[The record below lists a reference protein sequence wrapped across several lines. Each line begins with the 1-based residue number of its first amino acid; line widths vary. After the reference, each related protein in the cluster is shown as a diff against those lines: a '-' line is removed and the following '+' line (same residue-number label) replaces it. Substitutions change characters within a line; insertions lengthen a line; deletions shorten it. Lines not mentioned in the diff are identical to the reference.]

1 MLDGAIAGLAA
12 GGAYALL
19 GVCLTVMYRLVRTLN
34 FAQLGVSVF
43 GAYTAVALTER
54 GVSVAVAVVLGLA
67 VSAAIAAA
75 LGLIMATWFGEAGP
89 DQRSALTI
97 AFLLT
102 SLALAF
108 IVFGNRPRRF
118 AAVVSGAA
126 FSPHGVTIGWAT
138 VCCVAGATALVAGWP
153 LLARTRLG
161 LRLEALA
168 ERPTTAELLG
178 VRTRPLVVGVW
189 VATTLITTLVL
200 LLIGPTRANDQLS
213 LALLVV
219 PAAAAAL
226 VGALRWPLGAL
237 LGGLGLGAL
246 QGALASVT
254 VFARFRDAVPFLA
267 IVVILLWSQR
277 REVWDVAR

>member
-1 MLDGAIAGLAA
+1 MLDAAIAGLAA
-12 GGAYALL
+12 GAAYALL

-34 FAQLGVSVF
+34 FAQLGVSVL
-43 GAYTAVALTER
+43 GAYTTVALTEH
-54 GVSVAVAVVLGLA
+54 GVSLAVATVLGLL
-67 VSAAIAAA
+67 VSAVVAAA
-75 LGLIMATWFGEAGP
+75 LGLVMSTWFSEAGP

-97 AFLLT
+97 AFLLA
-102 SLALAF
+102 SVALAF
-108 IVFGNRPRRF
+108 IVFGNRPHRF
-118 AAVVSGAA
+118 AALVSGGA
-126 FSPHGVTIGWAT
+126 FNLLGVRIGWVT
-138 VCCVAGATALVAGWP
+138 VACAAGAAALAAGWP
-153 LLARTRLG
+153 LLVRTALG

-189 VATTLITTLVL
+189 VATTLVTTFVL
-200 LLIGPTRANDQLS
+200 LLIGPTRTSDQLA

-226 VGALRWPLGAL
+226 VGALRSPVGAL

-254 VFARFRDAVPFLA
+254 VFARFRDTVPFLA
-267 IVVILLWSQR
+267 IVAILLWSQR